1 MTGQEKK
8 SLRSFLK
15 EMENEHARATRDHK
29 TAPRDAMALYYT
41 GAEKMAERLLAS
53 FKELFSED
61 LFPTCEVCN
70 LPVSDEDSA
79 GPGSDLHIPC
89 YDKML
94 DEGE

>member
-1 MTGQEKK
+1 MTDQDKK

-15 EMENEHARATRDHK
+15 EMEKEHARATRDHK
-29 TAPRDAMALYYT
+29 EASCDAMALYHT

-53 FKELFSED
+53 FKESFSED

-70 LPVSDEDSA
+70 LPVSDDDSA
-79 GPGSDLHIPC
+79 GPGSNLHMSC